1 MCIFIDGNEPEL
13 DYFLLSVVVE
23 VAEEWFVSLSVLVH
37 FFLFLGDFIC
47 DSMIFLV
54 SFGFVYFNYCPKD
67 VYFGFE
73 WLLLIKP
80 MDAVISTKFSLKSTD
95 TQGVL

>member
-1 MCIFIDGNEPEL
+1 ME
-13 DYFLLSVVVE
+13 
-23 VAEEWFVSLSVLVH
+23 SL
-37 FFLFLGDFIC
+37 LGDFIY
-47 DSMIFLV
+47 DSIIFLV

-80 MDAVISTKFSLKSTD
+80 METVISTKFS
-95 TQGVL
+95 